1 MDYRL
6 LAACLVIFVALP
18 WLGERLLRRWGHLQ
32 TNFRGVAIPQSFGAV
47 VLLQAFLLFCLLA
60 MLWPQQRQQF
70 LSWGLL
76 CVVFGLLGLAD
87 DLWGTPDFRGFRG
100 HLRALFQNGK
110 LTTGLLKAVGGGLFA
125 LGFSYENFAPNWP
138 RVVLGGLVIALSA
151 NAINLLDL
159 RPGRAIAVFLVVALP
174 LLLQITKPLHH
185 PLFFLMLCAASLW
198 PYDARRCW
206 QQPPRSGRGV
216 RLCRNPL
223 VRGACGKPAPALC
236 LSRAYRA
243 RFPLE
248 ADRKKPHSAF
258 PRSPHGPTLSTYP
271 S

>member
-198 PYDARRCW
+198 PYDAR
-206 QQPPRSGRGV
+206 GRAMLGDV
-216 RLCRNPL
+216 GSNLL
-223 VRGACGKPAPALC
+223 GAAVGFACA
-236 LSRAYRA
+236 
-243 RFPLE
+243 E
-248 ADRKKPHSAF
+248 
-258 PRSPHGPTLSTYP
+258 TLSLGGLVGSLLLLCAFHALTERV
-271 S
+271 SLSKLIEKNRILRFLDHLTGLR